1 MPGGVID
8 ICRGLPLGLTRIPE
22 VHCVECPE
30 LRKRNQARL
39 RRGRSVKVPSENLVT
54 VLHTALQDHR
64 KLT

>member
-22 VHCVECPE
+22 VHCVQGPA
-30 LRKRNQARL
+30 LRKWNQARL
-39 RRGRSVKVPSENLVT
+39 RRGRSVKVPSDVLVT
-54 VLHTALQDHR
+54 VLQTALQDHR